1 MSFFP
6 YNIIITFNHRIH
18 SFPQTRV
25 LFFIDFEDIRIVMTR
40 EYEDSMSFVA
50 TLSIPNSTLNAN
62 VFIDNMQ
69 MNRQSYVQ

>member
-1 MSFFP
+1 MSFFSP
-6 YNIIITFNHRIH
+6 VLLSNLIIGS

-25 LFFIDFEDIRIVMTR
+25 LFFIYFEDIRIVMTR
-40 EYEDSMSFVA
+40 EYEDSSSFVA

-62 VFIDNMQ
+62 VFIGNMQ